1 MDKKTNIAILYSGGT
16 DSTCAAAIMAKDFD
30 TIHLLTFKRFGLFS
44 IENSILNSNKL
55 KNKFKTKLFLHKII
69 DVDKL
74 ARFVYYQGY
83 FRNVFRYG
91 FFSLSNCGLCALT
104 NHIRTLIY
112 CLDNGF
118 KDVADGINSEWPFFP
133 GHMEEII
140 GELKKMYSE
149 FGIIYRTPVFDL
161 VLPSEPVFLD
171 KIKGSL
177 NSINSNVVSS
187 GNNGETTGRYLYR
200 LGILP
205 EENVKGTELDRR
217 MQARCFQFIL
227 HNIFV
232 HWYYMPNHSY
242 HDYEKTTLLFFQDK
256 IARVMKLLKDY
267 QIKKDKSL
275 LYRLV
280 N

>member
-30 TIHLLTFKRFGLFS
+30 IIHLLTFKRLGFFS
-44 IENSILNSNKL
+44 IENSVLNSDKL
-55 KNKFKTKLFLHKII
+55 KNKFKTKLLLHKII
-69 DVDKL
+69 DVDRL

-83 FRNVFRYG
+83 LKNIFKYG
-91 FFSLSNCGLCALT
+91 FFSLSNCGLCALI
-104 NHIRTLIY
+104 NHIRTAIY
-112 CLDNGF
+112 CLDNGL
-118 KDVADGINSEWPFFP
+118 KDVADGINREWPFFP

-149 FGIIYRTPVFDL
+149 FDIVYHTPVFDL

-177 NSINSNVVSS
+177 NPISSNRIPSD
-187 GNNGETTGRYLYR
+187 NKGETTGKYLYK

-205 EENVKGTELDRR
+205 EENVKGTALDRR
-217 MQARCFQFIL
+217 MQARCFQFVL

-232 HWYYMPNHSY
+232 YWYYMPDHSY
-242 HDYEKTTLLFFQDK
+242 RDYEKTTLLFFQDK
-256 IARVMKLLKDY
+256 IALIVKLLKDY
-267 QIKKDKSL
+267 QIKKDKSR